1 MEFLDLEA
9 EEDIESDIDDLAND
23 DVVVHIPPN
32 QPRWPGLSQENQ
44 DALIR
49 QDVLDGVVV
58 ISDTMK
64 IGKICKLTNRIH

>member
-9 EEDIESDIDDLAND
+9 VEDSDSEIDDLAND

-32 QPRWPGLSQENQ
+32 QPRWPGLSQESQ
-44 DALIR
+44 DVLRR

-58 ISDTMK
+58 VSDTWK
-64 IGKICKLTNRIH
+64 IAKVCK